1 MRGGP
6 HPRGGYIASAME
18 ALASPA
24 GGDPSGHRAYNV
36 ASGRPHTVLDL
47 ATALAR
53 ELGGPEPAVV
63 GGGRLGDVRHVV
75 ADPSRLRIELG
86 FTAQV
91 GFVEG
96 IAEFAAALMRS

>member
-1 MRGGP
+1 M
-6 HPRGGYIASAME
+6 
-18 ALASPA
+18 
-24 GGDPSGHRAYNV
+24 
-36 ASGRPHTVLDL
+36 LDL

-63 GGGRLGDVRHVV
+63 GGGRLGGVRHVV